1 MTIDKVWELEKIEL
15 MKKYP
20 FENQFWLFGLLIL
33 VAGLLWCM
41 FLFLE
46 EARNKKFINESMKI
60 LIIALILSIPLTI
73 KFFHDSSR
81 FGTEKNAFFEKNK
94 SKILKY
100 VDVET
105 YEIVPFLGESNTNYF
120 IYDIPNEIVTIQHK
134 TNQGNKMETIH
145 IDKDKT
151 YYKSLK
157 SGQSPELKIKEEQF
171 VNNKIKKDFEHTR
184 SVKNFIRDTTTIKYD
199 KIFVFYVPSSI
210 EYDLNNQQ
218 IKTAEEGD

>member
-1 MTIDKVWELEKIEL
+1 MTIDKVWDLQKIEL
-15 MKKYP
+15 IKKYP
-20 FENQFWLFGLLIL
+20 FENQFWLFCLLIIVVGLLLGISL
-33 VAGLLWCM
+33 SIE
-41 FLFLE
+41 E
-46 EARNKKFINESMKI
+46 EAARVKKFIKELRKI
-60 LIIALILSIPLTI
+60 LIIAMILLIPLTI
-73 KFFHDSSR
+73 KFFHDSSK

-134 TNQGNKMETIH
+134 TEQGNKMETIH

-171 VNNKIKKDFEHTR
+171 VNNKIKKDFEHPR

-210 EYDLNNQQ
+210 EYDLNKQQ
-218 IKTAEEGD
+218 YKDS